1 MRYTIVIFALCLL
14 ILISA
19 HVVAEERWIKKASM
33 PTARDSHS
41 ASVVDGKI
49 YVIGGW
55 IPNSFMANVS

>member
-1 MRYTIVIFALCLL
+1 
-14 ILISA
+14 
-19 HVVAEERWIKKASM
+19 VVAEERWIKKASM